1 MARHSHTTE
10 AVMRSDQEIYML
22 TAAVMAGLA
31 LAIVTGG
38 VILGRLEAWAY
49 ERDKRRDPA

>member
-1 MARHSHTTE
+1 M
-10 AVMRSDQEIYML
+10 MRTDAEIYML
-22 TAAVMAGLA
+22 TGAVMAGLG